1 MLLRNVIVYQG
12 IQTFC
17 IQKCLKKD
25 GFKKHMKFVLVLCI
39 HISTVQVHCSIEI
52 IKITR
57 IFKGK
62 KIQEKPKE
70 GSTCIVIIQ

>member
-1 MLLRNVIVYQG
+1 
-12 IQTFC
+12 
-17 IQKCLKKD
+17 
-25 GFKKHMKFVLVLCI
+25 MKFVLVLCI